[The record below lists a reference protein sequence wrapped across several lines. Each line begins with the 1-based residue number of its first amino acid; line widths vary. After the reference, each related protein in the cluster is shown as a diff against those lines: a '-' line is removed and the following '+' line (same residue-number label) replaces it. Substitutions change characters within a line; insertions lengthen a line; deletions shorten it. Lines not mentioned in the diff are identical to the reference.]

1 MGEEEAVVIDVNF
14 QGQAVNL
21 KSISEEVEAGQ
32 KRFAGVKAGGE
43 IEAVV
48 IIQKLNNV
56 QEVPEPGLSNI
67 WRRDHLEVTNPPR
80 QRPRSVNFGFK

>member
-1 MGEEEAVVIDVNF
+1 
-14 QGQAVNL
+14 
-21 KSISEEVEAGQ
+21 
-32 KRFAGVKAGGE
+32 
-43 IEAVV
+43 V